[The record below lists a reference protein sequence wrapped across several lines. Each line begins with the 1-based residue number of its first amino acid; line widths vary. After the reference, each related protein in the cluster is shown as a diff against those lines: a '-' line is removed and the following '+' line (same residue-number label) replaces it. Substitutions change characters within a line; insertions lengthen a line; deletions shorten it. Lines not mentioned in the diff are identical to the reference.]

1 MPHKDHVVVVK
12 GEKVVI
18 PDVATYQD
26 EQTKAA
32 HKKIKAI
39 AAAKSKKQKD

>member
-1 MPHKDHVVVVK
+1 MPHKDHVVIVK

-32 HKKIKAI
+32 HKKVKA